1 MSPRVRWA
9 MWLTLL
15 AGAGALVLSERGRS
29 PENDIVADV
38 PAKTRA
44 IEPAK
49 STPSPGETG
58 DASAGTFALRPST
71 EITATAAPGA
81 NGDKPPQAESGDR
94 PPPSASQAREQAAA
108 SGPMILALRPRQ
120 TSARVANSF
129 APHDWTPPPP
139 PRPKPAPPP
148 PPAAPP
154 LPYKVLGKKFED
166 GTWQVFL
173 ARQDQ
178 IFVVKPQDTLENTY
192 RVEETKPPVMTLT
205 YLPLQQRQT
214 LPIGAAE

>member
-1 MSPRVRWA
+1 MSPRLRWA

-15 AGAGALVLSERGRS
+15 AGAGALVLSERSRS
-29 PENDIVADV
+29 PAGDIVADV

-44 IEPAK
+44 IESAK
-49 STPSPGETG
+49 SAPLRAESPNSGA
-58 DASAGTFALRPST
+58 ASFALRPST
-71 EITATAAPGA
+71 EIASNAASGSA
-81 NGDKPPQAESGDR
+81 GDKPAQADSADK
-94 PPPSASQAREQAAA
+94 PSQSDSQAREQAPA

-120 TSARVANSF
+120 TSAQIANSF

-139 PRPKPAPPP
+139 PRPKPVAPPP
-148 PPAAPP
+148 PTAPP
-154 LPYKVLGKKFED
+154 LPYKVIGKKFED
-166 GTWQVFL
+166 GSWQVFL

-178 IFVVKPQDTLENTY
+178 VFVVKPQDTLENTY
-192 RVEETKPPVMTLT
+192 RVEETKPPVMILT

>member
-1 MSPRVRWA
+1 MSPRLRWA

-15 AGAGALVLSERGRS
+15 AGAGALVLSEGNRAPGS
-29 PENDIVADV
+29 DIVADV

-44 IEPAK
+44 IEPAQ
-49 STPSPGETG
+49 TAPPRAEG
-58 DASAGTFALRPST
+58 SAGEAVTFALRPST
-71 EITATAAPGA
+71 EIAAGA
-81 NGDKPPQAESGDR
+81 PERAAGEQPPRAD
-94 PPPSASQAREQAAA
+94 PADTPSQAKPEVREQAPG

-120 TSARVANSF
+120 TSERVANSF

-139 PRPKPAPPP
+139 PRPKPVAPPP
-148 PPAAPP
+148 PTAPP
-154 LPYKVLGKKFED
+154 LPYKVIGKKFED

-178 IFVVKPQDTLENTY
+178 VFVVKPQDTLENTY